1 MQASAYFP
9 LRPASASLLA
19 ALALAGCGGGSAV
32 LHGPVTS
39 IETAPKSTACPAEI
53 PAGISCWA
61 GQDSKGAYYLIAKPA
76 QWNGTLVLHAHG
88 GPDLAAP
95 TADRAAEDLVRWS
108 IMVRAGYAWAGSTY
122 RQGGVEV
129 RAAAEDTE
137 RLRGI
142 FRQHVA
148 KPQRNHPARPVLGC
162 GRGGQGRGNVQR
174 ADRGR
179 APLTTACC

>member
-95 TADRAAEDLVRWS
+95 TAARAAEDLVRWS

-122 RQGGVEV
+122 RRGGYGITM
-129 RAAAEDTE
+129 AAEDTE
-137 RLRGI
+137 RLRKLFVREFGQP
-142 FRQHVA
+142 RRTA
-148 KPQRNHPARPVLGC
+148 PPRWTRSWPCP
-162 GRGGQGRGNVQR
+162 GRSR
-174 ADRGR
+174 
-179 APLTTACC
+179 

>member
-1 MQASAYFP
+1 MQAPAYSP
-9 LRPASASLLA
+9 LPPASASLLA

-53 PAGISCWA
+53 PAGVSCWA

-95 TADRAAEDLVRWS
+95 TADRAAEDRKSTRLNSSHLVIS
-108 IMVRAGYAWAGSTY
+108 YA
-122 RQGGVEV
+122 V
-129 RAAAEDTE
+129 
-137 RLRGI
+137 
-142 FRQHVA
+142 F
-148 KPQRNHPARPVLGC
+148 
-162 GRGGQGRGNVQR
+162 
-174 ADRGR
+174 
-179 APLTTACC
+179 